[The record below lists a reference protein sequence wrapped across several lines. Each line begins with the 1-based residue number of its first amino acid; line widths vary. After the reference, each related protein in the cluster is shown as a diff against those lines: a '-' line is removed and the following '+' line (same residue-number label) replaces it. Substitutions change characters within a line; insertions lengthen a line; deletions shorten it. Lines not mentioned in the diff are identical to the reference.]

1 MNIPDRRTLL
11 LMGRSFQHYAT
22 YLKTC
27 STPEAKIE
35 LSEVSTMLLLLD
47 EELHSLEAAEQAQ
60 EEDTSRWDVVALDD
74 EGNWKVLLAN
84 VSYHDADSKVDRYS
98 DQFPHAII
106 DVVPHSQEI
115 NLTASDSNA

>member
-1 MNIPDRRTLL
+1 MNISDERTLL

-22 YLKTC
+22 YLKTF

-47 EELHSLEAAEQAQ
+47 EELHSLETAEQAQ

-74 EGNWKVLLAN
+74 EGNWKTLLAN
-84 VSYHDADSKVDRYS
+84 VSYHDADNKVDRYS

-106 DVVPHSQEI
+106 DVIPH
-115 NLTASDSNA
+115 NSNA

>member
-1 MNIPDRRTLL
+1 MNISDKRTLL
-11 LMGRSFQHYAT
+11 LMGRSFQHYAAH
-22 YLKTC
+22 LKTC

-74 EGNWKVLLAN
+74 EGNWKTLLAN
-84 VSYHDADSKVDRYS
+84 VSYHDADNKVDRYS

-106 DVVPHSQEI
+106 DVIPH
-115 NLTASDSNA
+115 DSNA